1 MQKQEAEKITAEF
14 LKPIYSFAL
23 KRCKTPQDAEDISQE
38 IMIRVFKSLIKRN
51 DIEDISKYIW
61 TVAHN
66 TLANYYRDNTQNIGI
81 SINELKESISADKRD
96 ISAESEIKES
106 VLKLQS
112 EIAYLSKLQRRIVI
126 AYYYENKKQ
135 AQIAKELNIPLGTV
149 KWHLFESKKELKRG
163 MDTMRT
169 PSELKFNP
177 VKLERIGISGSLG
190 RDGNPTELLRGA
202 LSQNIVYSAYREPK
216 TVNQIA
222 EDLGVSPVYI
232 ESEAEA
238 LAEYGFLIEQKGK
251 YLGNVLLD
259 EQTDEINRLHNEM
272 YEKVADIFANELFDT
287 LINSNILDD
296 EKTVVCNRIIAVE
309 KGLPVFERDKSFML
323 WSLIPYITA
332 SSGEGL
338 ISNPIDFDEVAVL
351 RPDGGKNICY
361 AEVYNP
367 SVSPVKYSD
376 SINSWFGPCW
386 NADNNV
392 TLWQIDSVWSKK
404 RIETNYQ
411 SEAKRVMSLLK
422 RFFES
427 DTLNREEYAFLSEK
441 GMVRVVDNENGFW
454 AANQAV
460 WIRGEKAKERLI
472 KIGDEIKEKHFKE
485 FERLKADY
493 CNAVLKATP
502 RHMQKA
508 QEFSLQYLF
517 SANGFFILNCIQTL
531 LNNGKL
537 KLPTEEQRNSLTT
550 VIIHE

>member
-1 MQKQEAEKITAEF
+1 MQKQDAEKITAEY

-38 IMIRVFKSLIKRN
+38 IMIRVFKTLIKRN

-66 TLANYYRDNTQNIGI
+66 ALANYYRDSTQNIGI
-81 SINELKESISADKRD
+81 SIGELSESISSDKCD

-163 MDTMRT
+163 METMRT

-177 VKLERIGISGSLG
+177 VKLVRIGISGSVG

-202 LSQNIVYSAYREPK
+202 LAQNIVYSAYREPK

-222 EDLGVSPVYI
+222 EDLGVSPVYV

-238 LAEYGFLIEQKGK
+238 LAEFGFLIDKNGK
-251 YLGNVLLD
+251 YLGNILLD
-259 EQTDEINRLHNEM
+259 EQTEEINSLHNEM
-272 YEKVADIFANELFDT
+272 YEKVAYIFANELFDK

-309 KGLPVFERDKSFML
+309 SGLPVFERDKNFMM

-338 ISNPIDFDEVAVL
+338 ISNPVDFDEVAVL

-361 AEVYNP
+361 AAVYNP
-367 SVSPVKYSD
+367 SVTTIKYSD
-376 SINSWFGPCW
+376 SIDSWFGPCW
-386 NADNNV
+386 NADNNI
-392 TLWQIDSVWSKK
+392 TLWQIDSIWSKK

-422 RFFES
+422 RFFEN
-427 DTLNREEYAFLSEK
+427 DTLNRDEYAFLSEK
-441 GMVRVVDNENGFW
+441 GMVKVVDNENGFW

-460 WIRGEKAKERLI
+460 WIRGEKSKERLI
-472 KIGDEIKEKHFKE
+472 KIGDQIKKKHFEE
-485 FERLKADY
+485 FEELKADY
-493 CNAVLKATP
+493 CNALLKATP

-517 SANGFFILNCIQTL
+517 SANGFFILNCIKAL

-537 KLPTEEQRNSLTT
+537 KPPTEEQRNSLTT
-550 VIIHE
+550 V